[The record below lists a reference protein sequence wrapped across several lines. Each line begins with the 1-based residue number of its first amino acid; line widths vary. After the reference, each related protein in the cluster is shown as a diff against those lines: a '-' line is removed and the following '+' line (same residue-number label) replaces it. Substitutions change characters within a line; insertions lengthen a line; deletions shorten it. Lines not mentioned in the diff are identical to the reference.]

1 MSAKQLSLL
10 ITGLSMALVVSLLY
24 TIQLGGQQEDEYVI
38 EMNLEENLEEL
49 IEEEKE
55 RLEELQSQLNPT
67 SHRAFNETADPN
79 AGDPEPFKTL
89 EELEQEL
96 SELQSEEGE
105 SADVTQQDEAYQEY
119 LKKLAERRKELQD
132 QLGEREAKK
141 KERTSFLKD
150 KRTTISY
157 SLVDRNHVYLDPPVY
172 KCIEGGKVVINIVV
186 DSQGKVLEA
195 RFNSN
200 SSTSDNGCL
209 VDEAITYALRSSFEK
224 SSKPKQIGSI
234 TYLFQGKY

>member
-1 MSAKQLSLL
+1 MNAKQLSLL

-38 EMNLEENLEEL
+38 EMNLDEDLEEL

-55 RLEELQSQLNPT
+55 RLEELQAQLTPQ
-67 SHRAFNETADPN
+67 SHRAYNEAADPN

-96 SELQSEEGE
+96 AELESENGE
-105 SADVTQQDEAYQEY
+105 PVDGTQRDEAYEEY
-119 LKKLAERRKELQD
+119 LRQLREKRKEQQE

-157 SLVDRNHVYLDPPVY
+157 SLVNRNHRYLDPPVY
-172 KCIEGGKVVINIVV
+172 KCIEGGKVVINVVV
-186 DSQGKVLEA
+186 DGQGRVLEA
-195 RFNSN
+195 SYNAN
-200 SSTSDNGCL
+200 SSTSDNACL
-209 VDEAITYALRSSFEK
+209 VDEAIAYALRSSFDK
-224 SSKPKQIGSI
+224 SSKPKQIGTI
-234 TYLFQGKY
+234 TYLFQGK